1 MNIEANIN
9 RNSNNEMT
17 EEESNLW
24 QLESDEEFLNR
35 VYKSELGREPDSEGF
50 KYWLDDLNLR
60 GQTRKDVLANIRRS
74 EEYKQRQLNEEVLI
88 DLS

>member
-1 MNIEANIN
+1 M
-9 RNSNNEMT
+9 
-17 EEESNLW
+17 
-24 QLESDEEFLNR
+24 
-35 VYKSELGREPDSEGF
+35 YKSELGREPDSEGF

>member
-1 MNIEANIN
+1 
-9 RNSNNEMT
+9 MT
-17 EEESNLW
+17 KEETQLW
-24 QLESDEEFLNR
+24 QMESDEEFLNR

-74 EEYKQRQLNEEVLI
+74 EEYKQRQLNEEVLV